1 MPGVTWSPSALDPNW
16 KVTFNPDAAPAGY
29 KAIAY
34 IFVYTSYSTERL
46 FNCRYNDRRV
56 WIPVEFTSEAP
67 SPTRR
72 MKRQTLNFAVSPEVP
87 ANVYLNDYF
96 NDVDT
101 DKHTFLFAS
110 DQGGED
116 AQKSKTG
123 YTLGTVTRNGLKVWG
138 LTFVNP
144 RPQVFDLYLV
154 LDGAGVEKMGGTPD
168 RTLHLN
174 IIVCAA
180 PERTKSAYSE
190 ILKT

>member
-1 MPGVTWSPSALDPNW
+1 M
-16 KVTFNPDAAPAGY
+16 
-29 KAIAY
+29 
-34 IFVYTSYSTERL
+34 
-46 FNCRYNDRRV
+46 

-72 MKRQTLNFAVSPEVP
+72 VIRQTLNFAVSPEVP

-144 RPQVFDLYLV
+144 RPQVFDVYLV
-154 LDGAGVEKMGGTPD
+154 LDGAGVEKMGGTPE

-174 IIVCAA
+174 IIVCTA